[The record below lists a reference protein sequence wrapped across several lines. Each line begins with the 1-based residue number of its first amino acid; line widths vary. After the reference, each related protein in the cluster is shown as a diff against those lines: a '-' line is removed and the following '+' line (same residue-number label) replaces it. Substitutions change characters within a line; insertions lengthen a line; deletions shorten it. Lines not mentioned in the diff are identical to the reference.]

1 MKIVKKSCGIVDGN
15 EVLLFTLENDK
26 GTSVSITN
34 IGATITSIRTVDKQG
49 NQGETVLGFDDPKTY
64 LDTQYLADGFYF
76 GATVGRYANRI
87 KAGRFAIDSKTYE
100 LEVNNGPNHLHGGIN
115 AFNTKFWNAETFEST
130 DSVGVK
136 MSRIS
141 PHLENGYPGE
151 LSVNVVF
158 TLTNNNELTLNYHAK
173 TDRKTILNLTNHS
186 YFNLHGNGDI
196 FDTRVLMQADKYT
209 PKDDTNIPTGELNSV
224 KGTPLDFTIEHSI
237 GERVNMFD
245 DGYDHNYV
253 INGIQGQLR
262 LAAQA
267 YDPQSGRTLEFSTT
281 EPGFQFYTAHYLN
294 GRWSRGSHVFNAYN
308 GFCFEAQHFPDS
320 PNNQSFPTTLLKP
333 GETYTQTTV
342 YKFGTK

>member
-1 MKIVKKSCGIVDGN
+1 MKIVKKPCGSVEAGD
-15 EVLLFTLENDK
+15 VQLFTLENDK
-26 GTSVSITN
+26 GTTVSITN
-34 IGATITSIRTVDKQG
+34 IGATITSIRTLD
-49 NQGETVLGFDDPKTY
+49 NQGRQGEIVLGFDDPKTY
-64 LDTQYLADGFYF
+64 LDTDYLADGFYF

-87 KAGRFAIDSKTYE
+87 KAGRFAIDAKNYE

-115 AFNTKFWNAETFEST
+115 AFNTKLWNAETFEST

-136 MSRIS
+136 MSRVS
-141 PHLENGYPGE
+141 PHMENGYPGE

-158 TLTNNNELTLNYHAK
+158 TLTNNNELSINYHAR

-186 YFNLHGNGDI
+186 YFNLSGNGDI
-196 FDTRVLMQADKYT
+196 YDTRVLMQADKFT
-209 PKDDTNIPTGELNSV
+209 PKDDTNIPTGELSSV

-237 GERVNMFD
+237 GERVHMFD

-253 INGIQGQLR
+253 INGVQGQLR
-262 LAAQA
+262 KAAEA
-267 YDPQSGRTLEFSTT
+267 YDPKSGRTLEFSTT

-294 GRWSRGSHVFNAYN
+294 GRWSRGAQTFNAYN

-320 PNNQSFPTTLLKP
+320 PNNPSFPTTLLKP